1 VWGWWA
7 QLLSRGCG
15 GAAAFSREGPGVRPE
30 VCARDCAAM
39 CSFQAEYGPSVDH
52 LPSRQ
57 SMGPLCIDPLLCSGF
72 ARLRVL
78 LYWQDKSCT
87 KGPEPIACGNVIPDL
102 AITAVLSPAA

>member
-1 VWGWWA
+1 
-7 QLLSRGCG
+7 
-15 GAAAFSREGPGVRPE
+15 
-30 VCARDCAAM
+30 
-39 CSFQAEYGPSVDH
+39 
-52 LPSRQ
+52 
-57 SMGPLCIDPLLCSGF
+57 MGPLCIDPLLCSGF